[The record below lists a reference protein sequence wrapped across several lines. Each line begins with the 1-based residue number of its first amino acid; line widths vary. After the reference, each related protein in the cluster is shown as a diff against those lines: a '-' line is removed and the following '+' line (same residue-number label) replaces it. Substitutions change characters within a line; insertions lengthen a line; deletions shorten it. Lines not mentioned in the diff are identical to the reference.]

1 MIDTS
6 SFTSC
11 PVQSLP
17 LAGRKAASPG
27 LPTTVPALLNRP
39 SPGNSPLICN
49 DDLAMNRNRQEAAHR
64 WVFLAIFGDFLMAL
78 LGSLSAFWLRFNT
91 MQRIG
96 HFTDLEVRQ
105 YFAHQVLG
113 STSLVAV
120 LAWHGLYRSNML
132 LQSSKATRRI
142 IKGTILWT
150 GGFLLLALAFEISP
164 PISRIY
170 MALNGAITLALLL
183 SWRIYFDARL
193 RHPSRLAVLQ
203 QRTVLVGW
211 SEDATDLTRQF
222 DASLEHAFK
231 IVGWVETADRNHQPH
246 RPLAGVPCL
255 GHVDDLAQI
264 VSANPADMVIL
275 TDLSGPRERALEI
288 ANLCEREMVQFKIIP
303 SCFRVFIS
311 GLQLET
317 VGGTPILGVTQLP
330 LDSSFNVLVKRCL
343 DVVGAIVGLMLSAP
357 LISLFGALV
366 WLESRGPIF
375 YFQRRTG
382 ANGKP
387 FSIIKIRSMKLNAET
402 NGAQWCVADDPR
414 RLAVGAF
421 MRKWNIDELPQFWNV
436 LKGEMSLVGPRPERP
451 ELIASFKHQ
460 IPHYNARHHA
470 KPGMTGW
477 AAIKGLRGD
486 TDLTERIVADL
497 WYLEHWSLLL
507 DVQIMLMTFSRR
519 DNAY

>member
-1 MIDTS
+1 PCS
-6 SFTSC
+6 
-11 PVQSLP
+11 VQPRS
-17 LAGRKAASPG
+17 LAGSKASQTELSMASPSLGSG
-27 LPTTVPALLNRP
+27 LAVAPSTTSTEEP
-39 SPGNSPLICN
+39 
-49 DDLAMNRNRQEAAHR
+49 AMNRNRQETAHR

-78 LGSLSAFWLRFNT
+78 LGSMSAFWLRFNT
-91 MQRIG
+91 LQSIG
-96 HFTDLEVRQ
+96 HFTDLEARQ
-105 YFAHQVLG
+105 YLAHQILG
-113 STSLVAV
+113 STSLIAV
-120 LAWHGLYRSNML
+120 LAWYGIYRSNML
-132 LQSSKATRRI
+132 LQSSKVTRRI
-142 IKGTILWT
+142 TKATILWT
-150 GGFLLLALAFEISP
+150 GGFLLLALTFETSP

-170 MALNGAITLALLL
+170 MALNGIITLALLL
-183 SWRIYFDARL
+183 AWRRYFDARL
-193 RHPSRLAVLQ
+193 RHPTRLAVLQ

-211 SEDATDLTRQF
+211 SEDTKDLAAQF
-222 DASLEHAFK
+222 NGNAEHALK
-231 IVGWVETADRNHQPH
+231 IVGWVETSDEASPVR
-246 RPLAGVPCL
+246 RPIPGVPCL
-255 GHVDDLAQI
+255 GHVDDLAHI
-264 VSANPADMVIL
+264 VSANPSDMVIL
-275 TDLSGPRERALEI
+275 TDLSGPRARAVEI

-317 VGGTPILGVTQLP
+317 VGGTPILGVSQLP
-330 LDSSFNVLVKRCL
+330 LDSSFNVLMKRGL
-343 DVVGAIVGLMLSAP
+343 DILGSIFGLLVSAP
-357 LISLFGALV
+357 LIALFGALV

-375 YFQRRTG
+375 YRQRRTG
-382 ANGKP
+382 ANGKT
-387 FSIIKIRSMKLNAET
+387 FEIIKIRSMKLNAET

-414 RLAVGAF
+414 RLRVGAF

-451 ELIASFKHQ
+451 ELIANFKHQ

-519 DNAY
+519 ENAY